1 VRIGV
6 SVAAV
11 ALLAAVPACASSGST
26 GAPSST
32 TTAPSGSRAVC
43 AWKVRADRETL
54 NIAYPDTSATYWGM
68 RYALAPG
75 EHLRLSGRFPAARYA
90 SFVSYGAAGGPIDV
104 LTDRDIDPDPG
115 NTNPFRASAA
125 GATATNGTAA
135 RYTITIR
142 PDTGPTDA
150 PNVLGA
156 ATPGGST
163 TTTTTTTPG
172 AEPVVVG
179 GGGHAATSGNVIYRV
194 YLPERSADPTGGA
207 GLPHVTL
214 VDASGTA
221 TPVRTCAAPGPS
233 RAAID
238 IVNHLHRTFNP
249 APPTPIFIRP
259 DAAQLNLYPN
269 PDNVYVATIVAHRP
283 GRVVVVRA
291 RAPTFPDTRRGAPVA
306 GDEQV
311 RFWSLCTNEVRK
323 PYPVTDCVPDDRT
336 MLDAAGYY
344 TYVISTPADRPARTP
359 ATAVST
365 WLDWGST
372 KVDVLLL
379 LRNMLASPSF
389 AEAANSVA
397 PGALATSTMGEYA
410 PRGAYCAKATFEQ
423 GGAAACGL

>member
-1 VRIGV
+1 MRLGAT
-6 SVAAV
+6 VAAV
-11 ALLAAVPACASSGST
+11 ALLAAVPACSSGGSHAT
-26 GAPSST
+26 SST
-32 TTAPSGSRAVC
+32 TTPGASGATC
-43 AWKVRADRETL
+43 AWKVRADKQTL

-75 EHLRLSGRFPAARYA
+75 QHLRMTGRFPAARYM

-115 NTNPFRASAA
+115 STNPFLAPTTGTTAASA
-125 GATATNGTAA
+125 GPA
-135 RYTITIR
+135 RYTVTIE
-142 PDTGPTDA
+142 PGTGPTNV

-156 ATPGGST
+156 AVPAAPT
-163 TTTTTTTPG
+163 TTTTTAPG
-172 AEPVVVG
+172 TEPAVVVG
-179 GGGHAATSGNVIYRV
+179 SGGADATNGNVIYRV
-194 YLPERSADPTGGA
+194 YLPDRAADPTGGG

-214 VDASGTA
+214 VDASGKA
-221 TPVRTCAAPGPS
+221 TPIRTCAEPGPS
-233 RAAID
+233 QAAID
-238 IVNHLHRTFNP
+238 IVNNLDRRFNP
-249 APPTPIFIRP
+249 APATPVFIRP

-269 PDNVYVATIVAHRP
+269 PDNVYVATIVAHQP

-291 RAPTFPDTRRGAPVA
+291 KAPTFPDTRKGAPVA

-311 RFWSLCTNEVRK
+311 RFWSMCTNEVRK
-323 PYPVTDCVPDDRT
+323 PYPVTDCAPDDRT
-336 MLDAAGYY
+336 TLDANGFS

-359 ATAVST
+359 ATAGST

-379 LRNMLASPSF
+379 LRNMLANPSF

-397 PGALATSTMGEYA
+397 PGALATPTMGAYA
-410 PRGAYCAKATFEQ
+410 PRGVYCAKATFEQ